1 MGEIVGL
8 AHVAA
13 LGALNRREKSTA
25 MRADPRVLAHF
36 RAAALAEEMWTLQF
50 ASFLDALP
58 ALSLRSPAADDDEDE
73 PVEESDLAELSASLL
88 EAAPP

>member
-36 RAAALAEEMWTLQF
+36 RAATLAEEMRTLQF
-50 ASFLDALP
+50 ASFLGAMP
-58 ALSLRSPAADDDEDE
+58 ALSLRPPAADDDEDE
-73 PVEESDLAELSASLL
+73 PVEESDLAELSASPL